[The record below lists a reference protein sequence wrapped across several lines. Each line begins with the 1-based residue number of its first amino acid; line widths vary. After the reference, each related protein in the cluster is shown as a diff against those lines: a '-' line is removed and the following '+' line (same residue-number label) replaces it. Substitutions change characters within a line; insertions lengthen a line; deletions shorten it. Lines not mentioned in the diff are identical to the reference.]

1 MDTAYIF
8 PGQGSQYVGMA
19 HDLVA
24 NYPVAKATFD
34 EADAA
39 LGTYLS
45 QLCFSGPDNV
55 LTETINAQPAILTHS
70 IAALRVIQSLDP
82 DAAFSFV
89 AGHSLGE
96 YSALVAADVMDFAD
110 GVRLLRE
117 RGRVMKAAGDANPGM
132 MAAILGLDL
141 PVVEEVCRDSGAQIS
156 NHNAPGQL
164 GISGSKADMER
175 AITLAKERGAR
186 RVVPLAIS
194 IAAHS
199 RWMERA
205 AQEFNRAVQDTP
217 MREPKFPVISNVTA
231 LPIGSVDEIRH
242 ELVTQLTVPVQWVKS
257 VEYMVERSVT
267 HFVEVGPKDVLA
279 GLVRR
284 INKDVHAVSI
294 GDVASVKAF
303 VHSKS

>member
-19 HDLVA
+19 QDLVA

-39 LGTYLS
+39 LGISLS
-45 QLCFSGPDNV
+45 TLCFSGPVDV

-82 DAAFSFV
+82 TAAFGFV

-117 RGRVMKAAGDANPGM
+117 RGRVMKAAGDSNPGM

-141 PVVEEVCRDSGAQIS
+141 PVLEEICRETSVQIS
-156 NHNAPGQL
+156 NHNAPGQI
-164 GISGSKADMER
+164 GISGSKGDIER
-175 AITLAKERGAR
+175 AMALAKQRGAR
-186 RVVPLAIS
+186 RIVPLAIS

-199 RWMERA
+199 RWMEPA
-205 AQEFNRAVQDTP
+205 AQEFTRAVADTP
-217 MREPKFPVISNVTA
+217 MREPKHPVISNITA
-231 LPIGSVDEIRH
+231 LPLGSVDEIRR
-242 ELVTQLTVPVQWVKS
+242 ELVKQLTVPVQWVKS
-257 VEYMVERSVT
+257 VEYMVAHGVT

-303 VHSKS
+303 VQSKS

>member
-1 MDTAYIF
+1 MDTAYLF

-19 HDLVA
+19 QDLVA

-39 LGTYLS
+39 LGMPLS
-45 QLCFSGPDNV
+45 RLCFTGPENV
-55 LTETINAQPAILTHS
+55 LTDTINAQPAILTHS
-70 IAALRVIQSLDP
+70 VAALRVIQSHDP
-82 DAAFSFV
+82 TAAFSFG

-96 YSALVAADVMDFAD
+96 YSALVAAGVMDFAD

-117 RGRVMKAAGDANPGM
+117 RGRVMKAAGDTNPGM
-132 MAAILGLDL
+132 MAALLAVDL
-141 PVVEEVCRDSGAQIS
+141 PTVEQICRETGVQIA
-156 NHNAPGQL
+156 NHNAPGQI
-164 GISGSKADMER
+164 GISGSKPDMER
-175 AITLAKERGAR
+175 AIALAKERGAR

-199 RWMERA
+199 RWMEPA
-205 AQEFNRAVQDTP
+205 AQEFARAVAATP
-217 MREPKFPVISNVTA
+217 MREPRLSVISNVTA
-231 LPIGSVDEIRH
+231 LPLAGVDEIRR

-257 VEYMVERSVT
+257 VEYMVGHGVT

-294 GDVASVKAF
+294 GDVAGVKAF
-303 VHSKS
+303 VQSKS